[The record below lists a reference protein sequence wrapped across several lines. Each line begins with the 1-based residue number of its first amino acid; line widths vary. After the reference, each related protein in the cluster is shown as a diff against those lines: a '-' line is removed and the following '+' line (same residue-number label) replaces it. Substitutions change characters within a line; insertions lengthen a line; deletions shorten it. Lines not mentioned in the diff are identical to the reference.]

1 MNLIQMLS
9 IKVNILLFVFLNNCF
24 SEFFCGIS
32 DFQNVSNTFD
42 DDDDDDYNDLKSD
55 DEYLFVLFIY
65 LINLIQLRYK

>member
-9 IKVNILLFVFLNNCF
+9 IKVNILLFVFLNNSF
-24 SEFFCGIS
+24 PEFFCGIS
-32 DFQNVSNTFD
+32 ELQNVSNTFD
-42 DDDDDDYNDLKSD
+42 DDDDDNDLKSD